1 MRLRV
6 ARIFLVAVALATS
19 AGLSGTPSASASTF
33 TIVDTLAPATPTTTF
48 SLFGSSGYTII
59 PSQIVGPRFTLTDT
73 TVVTEI
79 GGFIDMFGFP
89 PPAAEVQI
97 RPEVGGIPGDPV
109 LATFV
114 MSNDGDMFTISYESA
129 SPNLVLG
136 AGTYFAMFA
145 PQGDAEGFLL
155 GFASDPF
162 VYQPGVTTLAFGSQV
177 GDAPAAVRILGQ
189 TANAHDL
196 LVNLLA
202 VVDAGPLGPGSSF
215 HAMVANALAQTDAG
229 NTTAACNTLGA
240 FVQAVSAQ
248 IGRSLTLEQ
257 ANELIADAQS
267 IRGLLGC

>member
-1 MRLRV
+1 MRLHV
-6 ARIFLVAVALATS
+6 ARLFLVAVALITS
-19 AGLSGTPSASASTF
+19 AGFSGASASAGTF
-33 TIVDTLAPATPTTTF
+33 TIVDTLAPATSATTF

-97 RPEVGGIPGDPV
+97 RPEVGGVPGDPV

-114 MSNDGDMFTISYESA
+114 MSSDGDMFTISYESA

-145 PQGDAEGFLL
+145 PQGDGEGFLL

-162 VYQPGVTTLAFGSQV
+162 VYQPGVTTLAFGSAV
-177 GDAPAAVRILGQ
+177 GDAPAAVRILGE
-189 TANAHDL
+189 TPNARAL

-202 VVDAGPLGPGSSF
+202 VVDAGPLGPGSSL
-215 HAMVANALAQTDAG
+215 HALLANALAELDAG
-229 NTTAACNTLGA
+229 RTMVACQQLQA
-240 FVQAVSAQ
+240 FVNEVRAQA
-248 IGRSLTLEQ
+248 GRSLTVEQ
-257 ANELIADAQS
+257 ANELIGDAQS
-267 IRGLLGC
+267 IRSLLGC